1 MAPMKKVK
9 LAVRRSSARTKGTP
23 KDVDEYL
30 ASIPEPA
37 CGMLKK
43 MRTAIRAAA
52 PREAT
57 ESISYGIPALKYRD
71 MSIWFAAFKKHCSLF
86 PGAAVLKT
94 LESEV
99 KGCKTSKG
107 TIQFPLDKPLPIALV
122 KKLVE
127 ARVAL
132 AEEE

>member
-1 MAPMKKVK
+1 MKTVR
-9 LAVRRSSARTKGTP
+9 LDARRSSTRAKGTP

-30 ASIPEPA
+30 AGIPEPA

-43 MRTAIRAAA
+43 IRTAIWSAV
-52 PREAT
+52 PREAR
-57 ESISYGIPALKYRD
+57 ESISYGIPALKYRG
-71 MSIWFAAFKKHCSLF
+71 MSIGFAAFKRHCSLF

-107 TIQFPLDKPLPIALV
+107 TIQFPLDRPLPIALV

-127 ARVAL
+127 ARVAM
-132 AEEE
+132 EEEE

>member
-37 CGMLKK
+37 SGMLKK
-43 MRTAIRAAA
+43 MRTVIRAAA
-52 PREAT
+52 PREAM
-57 ESISYGIPALKYRD
+57 ESISYGIPALKYRS
-71 MSIWFAAFKKHCSLF
+71 MSIGFAAFKKHCSLF

-122 KKLVE
+122 KKLVD
-127 ARVAL
+127 ARVAM
-132 AEEE
+132 EEEE